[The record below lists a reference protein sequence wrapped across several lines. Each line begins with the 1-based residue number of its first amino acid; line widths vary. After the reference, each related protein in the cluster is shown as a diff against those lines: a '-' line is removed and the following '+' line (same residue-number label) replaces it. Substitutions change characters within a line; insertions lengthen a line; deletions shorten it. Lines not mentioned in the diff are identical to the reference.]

1 MTSFITNQKYN
12 TMEKNSTQKNCL
24 LKVKTITAFLFV
36 IMLMCPF
43 SARSQTVLQYAD
55 YDIATL
61 MSDLN
66 SGAADIYELTT
77 SGGNYPFA
85 GSANPLITLNKNV
98 IIRAQAGLAARPKIT
113 INGTS
118 TNSTAGCFMPNVPS
132 MTLTLDGIE
141 FDGHNNE
148 VPTYTIYWLVRTA
161 TGTTATQDF
170 KLVVR
175 NCFFYNFGEASTN
188 KGIFRMEGINSSVDI
203 QGSTFNNCVGRLV
216 SLQSVAVDPYVQ
228 YGDILLKNNT
238 FCNIPNEGY
247 NGNGIVTFRSAS
259 SGTQLAIGNNFTADH
274 CTFYNCKF
282 YPGSDV
288 FVFRRMNGLISVTNC
303 IFDQVSNGLTF
314 VNPVTTA
321 PAPVTDYNYLAGFG
335 TPPAGTH
342 TITTA
347 PVYTNAATLNF
358 ALTNRDQLV
367 GSDAMTA
374 GNTMYYGVPTAISD
388 LFMMKNS
395 GKINIKV
402 FPNPV
407 SDMLRVEYGITG
419 NSRVKLDIYSADGK
433 IVKSLIND
441 EPTLTGTYSKS
452 FNISG
457 LKPGVY
463 FARLTAGRYS
473 KTIKVLIER

>member
-1 MTSFITNQKYN
+1 
-12 TMEKNSTQKNCL
+12 MEKNSTQKNCL
-24 LKVKTITAFLFV
+24 SKVKMITAFLY
-36 IMLMCPF
+36 IMLMCSF
-43 SARSQTVLQYAD
+43 NVRSQTVMQYND
-55 YDIATL
+55 YDIGTL
-61 MSDLN
+61 ITDLN
-66 SGAADIYELTT
+66 AGTYDIYELITA
-77 SGGNYPFA
+77 GGNYPFA
-85 GSANPLITLNKNV
+85 GSTNPLITLNKSV
-98 IIRAQAGLAARPKIT
+98 IIRAKAGLAAKPKIT

-148 VPTYTIYWLVRTA
+148 VPTYTIYHLVRTA
-161 TGTTATQDF
+161 TGTAAAQNF

-175 NCFFYNFGEASTN
+175 NCYFYNFGEASTN

-238 FCNIPNEGY
+238 FCNIPNDGF

-282 YPGSDV
+282 YPDSDV
-288 FVFRRMNGLISVTNC
+288 FLFRRMNGLISVTNC
-303 IFDQVSNGLTF
+303 IFYQVSNGLTF
-314 VNPVTTA
+314 KNPVLTA
-321 PAPVTDYNYLAGFG
+321 PAPVTDYNYLAGFD
-335 TPPAGTH
+335 TLTSGTH

-347 PVYTNAATLNF
+347 PVFTNATTLNF
-358 ALTNRDQLV
+358 ALTNKDQLLC
-367 GSDAMTA
+367 GDGQPA
-374 GNTMYYGVPTAISD
+374 GNTMYYGIPSSISD
-388 LFMMKNS
+388 LFMMKKS
-395 GKINIKV
+395 GNIDIKV

-419 NSRVKLDIYSADGK
+419 NSKVKLDIYSADGR
-433 IVKSLIND
+433 IVNSLIND

-463 FARLTAGRYS
+463 FARLMAGRYS
-473 KTIKVLIER
+473 KTVKVLIER